1 MQEHEGLALLLHPAC
16 GERARL
22 EIRARSERPLAGP
35 RNGECPL
42 YLACY
47 RPSGMRA
54 PDCLDSPV
62 YEPNEEH
69 ATAPVPNAKERM
81 DPACRMQIV
90 YAVVVKSVRC
100 WCSEYAM
107 AEVRRVEEKA

>member
-62 YEPNEEH
+62 YEPDEEH
-69 ATAPVPNAKERM
+69 ATAPVLNAKERM
-81 DPACRMQIV
+81 DPAWRMQTASAHAADSARV
-90 YAVVVKSVRC
+90 SAERKEFAHVRKI
-100 WCSEYAM
+100 A
-107 AEVRRVEEKA
+107 K